1 MFSKFITSVLFLT
14 LFSCASRGIPLETRL
29 HTKSNISLQCQ
40 AVESEIRTFRV
51 LFLLPVY
58 HSQSFEATSNGYV
71 IETKSYAKPL
81 DIIITTLGFLFSV
94 NSSTDYIRSC
104 IWEQVEKSMKGNG
117 DGENNFEKSKLA
129 IWKPVGSSEPIES
142 IFFEPDDHRLN
153 EESVNKLVVLGQKIL
168 KPEEKV
174 QVILYGKINTVGDV
188 GFQIRLLKRRY
199 DEIKSTL
206 SKESS
211 IDTNS
216 IIPIIGEKENTADSK
231 SNSTI
236 QIYLLKN

>member
-1 MFSKFITSVLFLT
+1 MFPKFITSVLFLS

-29 HTKSNISLQCQ
+29 HTKSNVTLQCQ
-40 AVESEIRTFRV
+40 SIETEIRTYRV

-58 HSQSFEATSNGYV
+58 HSQSFEPTSNGYV

-81 DIIITTLGFLFSV
+81 DIVITTLGFLFSV
-94 NSSTDYIRSC
+94 NSSTDYIRFC
-104 IWEQVEKSMKGNG
+104 PWDQVEKTLNGNG
-117 DGENNFEKSKLA
+117 DSGSNFEKSKLSF
-129 IWKPVGSSEPIES
+129 WKPVGSSEPIES

-153 EESVNKLVVLGQKIL
+153 EESINKLVVLGQKIL

-174 QVILYGKINTVGDV
+174 QVILYGKVNTVGDI

-199 DEIKSTL
+199 DEIKSIL
-206 SKESS
+206 SKESM

-216 IIPIIGEKENTADSK
+216 IIPIIGERDNVADSK

>member
-1 MFSKFITSVLFLT
+1 M
-14 LFSCASRGIPLETRL
+14 
-29 HTKSNISLQCQ
+29 
-40 AVESEIRTFRV
+40 
-51 LFLLPVY
+51 
-58 HSQSFEATSNGYV
+58 
-71 IETKSYAKPL
+71 
-81 DIIITTLGFLFSV
+81 
-94 NSSTDYIRSC
+94 
-104 IWEQVEKSMKGNG
+104 
-117 DGENNFEKSKLA
+117 
-129 IWKPVGSSEPIES
+129 
-142 IFFEPDDHRLN
+142 
-153 EESVNKLVVLGQKIL
+153 VVLGQKIL

>member
-1 MFSKFITSVLFLT
+1 M
-14 LFSCASRGIPLETRL
+14 
-29 HTKSNISLQCQ
+29 
-40 AVESEIRTFRV
+40 RTFRV
-51 LFLLPVY
+51 LFLLPIY

-104 IWEQVEKSMKGNG
+104 PWEQVEKSMKGNG
-117 DGENNFEKSKLA
+117 DGENNLEKSKLA
-129 IWKPVGSSEPIES
+129 FWKPVGSSEPIES
-142 IFFEPDDHRLN
+142 IFFESDDYRLN
-153 EESVNKLVVLGQKIL
+153 EESINKLVVLGQKIL

-174 QVILYGKINTVGDV
+174 QVILYGKVNTVGDV

-199 DEIKSTL
+199 DEIKSKL

-216 IIPIIGEKENTADSK
+216 IIPIIGEKENSADSK